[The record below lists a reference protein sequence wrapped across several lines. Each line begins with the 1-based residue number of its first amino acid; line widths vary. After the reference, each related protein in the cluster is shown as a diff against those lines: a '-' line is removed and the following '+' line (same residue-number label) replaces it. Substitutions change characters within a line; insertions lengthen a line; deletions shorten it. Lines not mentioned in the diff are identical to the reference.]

1 MYIQSTAAG
10 GFVRDIRTPPPRDRR
25 QSPLARHAATASID
39 HGRHH
44 RQSPEAAAMYD
55 VDLQQQYVRDNISGA
70 LAMNN
75 MAINNVSGMVE
86 LFPPT
91 PEVEGRVVDGGGP
104 YHWEFSE
111 YGDQYASVNGV
122 SAERASDCNSS
133 RQVEDYGSSDVDAD
147 LNEGVAPMTESLLSS
162 PSGSAHSFR
171 RQNNV

>member
-1 MYIQSTAAG
+1 
-10 GFVRDIRTPPPRDRR
+10 
-25 QSPLARHAATASID
+25 
-39 HGRHH
+39 
-44 RQSPEAAAMYD
+44 
-55 VDLQQQYVRDNISGA
+55 
-70 LAMNN
+70 

-91 PEVEGRVVDGGGP
+91 PEVEGRVVDGGP

-111 YGDQYASVNGV
+111 YGDQYASVNGI

-133 RQVEDYGSSDVDAD
+133 RQVEEYGSSDVDAD

-162 PSGSAHSFR
+162 PSGSVHSFR